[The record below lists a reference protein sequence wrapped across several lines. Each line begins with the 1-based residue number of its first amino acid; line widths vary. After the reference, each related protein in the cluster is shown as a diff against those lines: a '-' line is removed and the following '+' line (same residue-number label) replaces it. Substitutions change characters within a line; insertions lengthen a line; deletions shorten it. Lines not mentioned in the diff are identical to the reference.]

1 MDQQNLTTTVTEF
14 IFLGLTQNHQ
24 LKYFLFMVFFI
35 VYMITWVGNFTI
47 IITVITDHRLHT
59 PMYFLLANLAFMD
72 VSDSSVNAPN
82 LLSGLLSQ
90 HKTISFN
97 ECILQMFFF
106 HFIGGAMAFFL
117 VGMAIDRYVA
127 IYKPLRYLIIM
138 NRDMCVGLVVLAW
151 VGGIVHSAVQMGL
164 LLQFPFCGPNILDNF
179 YCDVPQVIKV
189 ACADTHVVELQMVF
203 NGGVL
208 LIILFI
214 SLLIS
219 YTIILVKIRTHV
231 TDGKR
236 RQKAFSTCS
245 AHLIVVI
252 VYYMTLITVYVVP
265 TANSHKVL
273 NKLFS
278 VFYTVLTPMINP
290 VIYSLRNKEVNES
303 LRKAILKLI
312 PFRNRHT
319 SLKDKF

>member
-24 LKYFLFMVFFI
+24 LKYFLFIVFFI
-35 VYMITWVGNFTI
+35 VYMTTWVGNFTI

-90 HKTISFN
+90 CKTISFN

-138 NRDMCVGLVVLAW
+138 NQDMCVGLVVLAW
-151 VGGIVHSAVQMGL
+151 VGGLVHSAVQMGL

-179 YCDVPQVIKV
+179 YCDVPQVIKL

-203 NGGVL
+203 SGGVL

-236 RQKAFSTCS
+236 KALSTCGTQI
-245 AHLIVVI
+245 IVVCVLFI
-252 VYYMTLITVYVVP
+252 PSIFIYARPFKKFTLDKVASVFFTVIP
-265 TANSHKVL
+265 QML
-273 NKLFS
+273 NPMIYTLRNAEMKKAIRRLMSRILFS
-278 VFYTVLTPMINP
+278 
-290 VIYSLRNKEVNES
+290 R
-303 LRKAILKLI
+303 RKLKA
-312 PFRNRHT
+312 
-319 SLKDKF
+319 

>member
-35 VYMITWVGNFTI
+35 VYMTTWVGNFTI

-90 HKTISFN
+90 RKTISFN

-106 HFIGGAMAFFL
+106 HFIGGAMVFFL

-138 NRDMCVGLVVLAW
+138 NRDTCVGLVVLAW
-151 VGGIVHSAVQMGL
+151 VGGLVHSAVQMGL

-179 YCDVPQVIKV
+179 YCDFPQVIKL

-203 NGGVL
+203 NDGVL

-219 YTIILVKIRTHV
+219 YIIILVKIRTHV
-231 TDGKR
+231 TDAKR
-236 RQKAFSTCS
+236 KALSTCGTQI
-245 AHLIVVI
+245 IVVCVLFI
-252 VYYMTLITVYVVP
+252 PSIFIYAQPFKKVTLDKVASVFFTVIP
-265 TANSHKVL
+265 QML
-273 NKLFS
+273 NPMIYTLRNAEMKKAIRRLMSRILFS
-278 VFYTVLTPMINP
+278 Q
-290 VIYSLRNKEVNES
+290 
-303 LRKAILKLI
+303 RKLK
-312 PFRNRHT
+312 T
-319 SLKDKF
+319 